1 MADWIEERISSLVN
15 ADRSRVVESEEALD
29 DTEVRILQLSRRLNL
44 QQRCDLLRK
53 MYSIVGSDESLEI

>member
-44 QQRCDLLRK
+44 QQRCDLLRE
-53 MYSIVGSDESLEI
+53 MYSIVGSDEG